1 MKIWNVIFETATAYS
16 LTGMEGQRDEGG
28 RKVLL
33 GDNIGGLAVLLLP
46 ISFQWSPFCNLYMQV
61 TICILMC
68 RLVRNSTRTGLP
80 GTYRVASLRQ
90 TYFLNLPARVISSC
104 VSITY
109 KVVDTTWNINFNI
122 ILVTVLWQCKRVM
135 LYTLKLPLLPS
146 VPFRRYLTAKPLR
159 TFTAGILIMQRTW
172 RLF

>member
-1 MKIWNVIFETATAYS
+1 
-16 LTGMEGQRDEGG
+16 MEGQRDEGG
-28 RKVLL
+28 RRILL
-33 GDNIGGLAVLLLP
+33 GDNIGGVAVLLLQ
-46 ISFQWSPFCNLYMQV
+46 ISFQWRPLSNLYIQV
-61 TICILMC
+61 TICTLMC

-90 TYFLNLPARVISSC
+90 TYLLNLPARVISGC

-109 KVVDTTWNINFNI
+109 KIVDTTWNINFNI

-146 VPFRRYLTAKPLR
+146 VPFRRYLTTKPLH
-159 TFTAGILIMQRTW
+159 TFTAVISMMNRT
-172 RLF
+172 